1 MSMEFRFYY
10 ISPHKKIHVFASALA
25 YEAIAKRKNHHLLGG
40 FLEKLKSIC
49 RSRSFLWSGGHAK
62 QVIFLCGFRCL
73 YILTLHM
80 THDLECINKYILL

>member
-10 ISPHKKIHVFASALA
+10 ISPHKKLHVFASASA

-49 RSRSFLWSGGHAK
+49 RSRSFLWSGGYAK
-62 QVIFLCGFRCL
+62 QVIFYVALGA
-73 YILTLHM
+73 YITLHM